1 MEKRFRERS
10 ERHGGGPVS
19 TGEID
24 GKVSD
29 EMRQFFDES
38 TMTLQNVVPQL
49 KEGDQGEQMLE
60 TTGEIRKKIDEFFS
74 DVGDPGAPPAAA
86 PAPTVEVELP
96 ASAMRSGAP
105 APAARGAVPAAP
117 AAPPAPRARS
127 FSRPFGQP
135 PAAGAEAG
143 EGSAQSPAAAA
154 PAESGQMDLKT
165 ALEKLRRHGSA
176 KSADPFR
183 PAAQTPAQRAAA
195 APAQRQPFSA
205 PPMRPAAPAQQ
216 APVRPAATRAPGAA
230 PSREPSSFLP
240 SPDELPPRRETPADR
255 KREVSK
261 LPPLSTDDIPAAP
274 PPELMRL
281 RPRQGSD
288 DVVASAPPRPA
299 AAPEKPAAAELPR
312 RAAAEGDNFDSIFDE
327 VQDIVL
333 GTLKVSVSETLAS
346 ARSSESELAEVAV
359 PTAEPT
365 ADPTC
370 EMGPN
375 SQSQRVEKFV
385 RPEED
390 EEEEKDEAPKGPY
403 DWGVKAAAKPR
414 GAWLLD
420 APDET
425 AVPQGDAPC
434 RTVTSEI
441 LSASVAAASAA
452 AAAGVPPSAGA
463 AGGGARAYLVRKA
476 NDEVKRF
483 QPVLRALRESKVLDA
498 ADVAGKAAPATASG
512 DEFVSA
518 ESFKDDRLSP
528 EELEQELS
536 PMRLVE
542 ELRRLKRVTQAL
554 IAKGVISADDLNKAA
569 GD

>member
-1 MEKRFRERS
+1 
-10 ERHGGGPVS
+10 
-19 TGEID
+19 
-24 GKVSD
+24 
-29 EMRQFFDES
+29 
-38 TMTLQNVVPQL
+38 
-49 KEGDQGEQMLE
+49 
-60 TTGEIRKKIDEFFS
+60 
-74 DVGDPGAPPAAA
+74 
-86 PAPTVEVELP
+86 
-96 ASAMRSGAP
+96 
-105 APAARGAVPAAP
+105 
-117 AAPPAPRARS
+117 
-127 FSRPFGQP
+127 
-135 PAAGAEAG
+135 
-143 EGSAQSPAAAA
+143 
-154 PAESGQMDLKT
+154 
-165 ALEKLRRHGSA
+165 
-176 KSADPFR
+176 
-183 PAAQTPAQRAAA
+183 
-195 APAQRQPFSA
+195 
-205 PPMRPAAPAQQ
+205 MRPAAPAQQ
-216 APVRPAATRAPGAA
+216 APVRPAATRTPPAA
-230 PSREPSSFLP
+230 PPREPATFLP
-240 SPDELPPRRETPADR
+240 SQDELPPRRETPAER

-281 RPRQGSD
+281 RPRPSAD
-288 DVVASAPPRPA
+288 DVVPSAPPRPA
-299 AAPEKPAAAELPR
+299 AAPENPAAAELPR
-312 RAAAEGDNFDSIFDE
+312 RTPADGDKFDSIFDE

-333 GTLKVSVSETLAS
+333 GTLKVSVSETLES
-346 ARSSESELAEVAV
+346 ARASGAELAEVAV

-375 SQSQRVEKFV
+375 SQSQRIEKFV

-420 APDET
+420 APDS
-425 AVPQGDAPC
+425 PDAAANPNVEPPP

-452 AAAGVPPSAGA
+452 AAAGAPPSGGGG
-463 AGGGARAYLVRKA
+463 GGGARAYLVRKA

-483 QPVLRALRESKVLDA
+483 QPVLRALREAKVLDA

-528 EELEQELS
+528 DEIEQELS

-554 IAKGVISADDLNKAA
+554 LDKGVISAEDLKKAA